1 MKTILIP
8 VDFSENAE
16 KAIAVAKIVAAETGS
31 KLLLMYVYQPY
42 ITDIAITEPISSL
55 PIYQQ
60 LEDSYRKQLDKYV
73 ADAVAE
79 GFDAD
84 SAWKSDG
91 IHAAIISQAKESKAA
106 LIVMGRTGKGGF
118 LDKLVGSSATGVAL
132 DAPCP
137 VLIVPPQSSIHGFKK
152 VIYATQLEHDE
163 NDLILQAIGFVKRLG
178 ARMTFL
184 KVNSRTQPDI
194 QSDEQ
199 YINEITTELDIPTSD
214 IVIHN
219 SNGVLSGIEDYCD
232 EVHADLLI
240 VSSRHRSFL
249 EEYLINPSLTKKLVV
264 STHLPLLVYHLRED

>member
-16 KAIAVAKIVAAETGS
+16 KAIAAAKIIAAETGS

-42 ITDIAITEPISSL
+42 VTDIAITEPISSL
-55 PIYQQ
+55 PIYEQ

-73 ADAVAE
+73 ADAIAE

-91 IHAAIISQAKESKAA
+91 IHAAIISQAKESKAD

-118 LDKLVGSSATGVAL
+118 LDKLIGSSATGVAL

-137 VLIVPPQSSIHGFKK
+137 VLIVPPQSSIQKFKK
-152 VIYATQLEHDE
+152 IIYATQLEYEE
-163 NDLILQAIGFVKRLG
+163 NDLILQAIGFGKRLG
-178 ARMTFL
+178 ARITFL

-199 YINEITTELDIPTSD
+199 YINEITAELDILTSD
-214 IVIHN
+214 IVIRD
-219 SNGVLSGIEDYCD
+219 SNGILSGIEDYCD
-232 EVHADLLI
+232 EVQADLLI

-249 EEYLINPSLTKKLVV
+249 EEYLINPSLTRKLVV
-264 STHLPLLVYHLRED
+264 RTHLPLLVYHLRED

>member
-16 KAIAVAKIVAAETGS
+16 KAIAAAKIIAAETGS

-42 ITDIAITEPISSL
+42 VTDIAITEPISSL

-73 ADAVAE
+73 ADAIAE

-91 IHAAIISQAKESKAA
+91 IHAAIISQAKESKAD

-118 LDKLVGSSATGVAL
+118 LDKLIGSSATGVAL

-137 VLIVPPQSSIHGFKK
+137 VLIVPPQSSIQSFKK
-152 VIYATQLEHDE
+152 VIYATQLEYDE
-163 NDLILQAIGFVKRLG
+163 NDLILQAIGFGKRLG

-199 YINEITTELDIPTSD
+199 YINEITAELDIPTSD
-214 IVIHN
+214 IVIRN
-219 SNGVLSGIEDYCD
+219 SNGILSGIEDYCD

-264 STHLPLLVYHLRED
+264 RTHLPLLVYHLHED